1 MTVTDIIESLD
12 VIRFFNP
19 NMSSLFDRFVAQE
32 PLMTDS
38 AELVESADEGGAPIY
53 EVLIGVQIELANA
66 IHDYVYNVTHPFD
79 SILVKNVIR
88 EQTCREVFGLEA
100 HF

>member
-1 MTVTDIIESLD
+1 MTITDIIESMD

-19 NMSSLFDRFVAQE
+19 NMGSLFDRLVEQA
-32 PLMTDS
+32 PLMEGS

-66 IHDYVYNVTHPFD
+66 IHDYVYNITHPFD
-79 SILVKNVIR
+79 SIMVKNTIR
-88 EQTCREVFGLEA
+88 EQTCREIFGLEA